1 MIKKF
6 QVVFMEEARE
16 FLMELDEADRNKVI
30 YNIDKSSYLNERE
43 LFKKLKDEI
52 WEFRTL
58 YKKKAYR
65 IFAFWDTTDK
75 ISTLV
80 IATHG
85 IIKKTNRTPEK
96 EIERAEQQ
104 RKKYFKQKN
113 K

>member
-6 QVVFMEEARE
+6 QVVFMEEARD
-16 FLMELDEADRNKVI
+16 FLKGLDEADRNKII
-30 YNIDKSSYLNERE
+30 YNIDKSTYLNERE
-43 LFKKLKDEI
+43 LFKKLNNEI

-58 YKKKAYR
+58 YKKNAYR

-85 IIKKTNRTPEK
+85 IVKKSNKTPDK
-96 EIERAEQQ
+96 EIERALQQ
-104 RKKYFKQKN
+104 RKMYFSQKN

>member
-1 MIKKF
+1 
-6 QVVFMEEARE
+6 MEEARE

-30 YNIDKSSYLNERE
+30 YNIDKSSYLNERD

-58 YKKKAYR
+58 YKKNAYR

-85 IIKKTNRTPEK
+85 IIKKSNRTPDK
-96 EIERAEQQ
+96 EIERAEQL